1 MIRVLLGAEVRPGI
15 WLYSVPGTP
24 LVGRSRQPLLDACR
38 QLKRMGADPL
48 DGAGLFR
55 AGRSEPDIT
64 CSIEAGAAA
73 TVLETAIVRPR
84 FGKFTPFDPSVR

>member
-1 MIRVLLGAEVRPGI
+1 
-15 WLYSVPGTP
+15 
-24 LVGRSRQPLLDACR
+24 
-38 QLKRMGADPL
+38 MGADPL

-73 TVLETAIVRPR
+73 SVLETAIDRPR
-84 FGKFTPFDPSVR
+84 FGKFTPFDPF